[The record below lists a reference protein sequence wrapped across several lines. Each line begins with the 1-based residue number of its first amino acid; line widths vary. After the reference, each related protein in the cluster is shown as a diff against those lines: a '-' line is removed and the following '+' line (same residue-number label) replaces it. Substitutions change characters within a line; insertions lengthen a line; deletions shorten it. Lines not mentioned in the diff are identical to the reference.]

1 MLYFG
6 IKKERLEQKFEYFF
20 IGSEHPLMEVKPSD
34 ITIAV
39 DWDLKYLFKQSYF
52 KGSLTNIL
60 IVWSC

>member
-1 MLYFG
+1 
-6 IKKERLEQKFEYFF
+6 
-20 IGSEHPLMEVKPSD
+20 MEVKPSD